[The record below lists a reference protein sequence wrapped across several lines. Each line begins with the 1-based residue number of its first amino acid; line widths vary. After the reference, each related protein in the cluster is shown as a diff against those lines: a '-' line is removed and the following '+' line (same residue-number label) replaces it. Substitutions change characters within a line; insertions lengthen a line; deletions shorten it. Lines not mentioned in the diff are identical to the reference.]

1 MVFVQPNIVSEQPEG
16 DFLHLKT
23 RKILQ
28 GFSITGLYSLFI
40 KPASKHLEKTF
51 YLETAAVRKKNPNT
65 NSLF

>member
-1 MVFVQPNIVSEQPEG
+1 MVFVQPNIVSEQPKG

-40 KPASKHLEKTF
+40 KPASKWK
-51 YLETAAVRKKNPNT
+51 Y
-65 NSLF
+65 